1 MRSTKAKGKQLHI
14 LNLVVE
20 RTLKTWFQFGK
31 PVCINQL
38 CFVSPVVNSC
48 LFSLSQTDIVFQ
60 LATKMVC
67 IYLFTFLR
75 MYLCSKEHSL
85 FQALHKSYNSPNDS
99 FTDAHKYEFFL
110 LKHFTLPY
118 LLANNII
125 SDILDLDPGT
135 KSNTSKM
142 YSRIQSNNPP
152 SLSKHWTPGGS
163 VATLP
168 RNGPKTYSIINQTNL
183 HLLITG
189 SIDLVTM
196 ITKPLLVLLV
206 YVIVVYSNLLLS

>member
-1 MRSTKAKGKQLHI
+1 
-14 LNLVVE
+14 
-20 RTLKTWFQFGK
+20 
-31 PVCINQL
+31 
-38 CFVSPVVNSC
+38 
-48 LFSLSQTDIVFQ
+48 
-60 LATKMVC
+60 
-67 IYLFTFLR
+67 

-99 FTDAHKYEFFL
+99 FSDAHKYEFFL

-135 KSNTSKM
+135 KSNASKM

-196 ITKPLLVLLV
+196 ITKLLLVLLV
-206 YVIVVYSNLLLS
+206 YVIVVYSNLLLRRRKVHTFFVIHMYCVYPINIHIDLLNQCYSFSFSITFVISVG

>member
-20 RTLKTWFQFGK
+20 RTLKTWFQFRK

-48 LFSLSQTDIVFQ
+48 LFSLSQTD
-60 LATKMVC
+60 VC

-85 FQALHKSYNSPNDS
+85 IQALHKSYNSPNDS
-99 FTDAHKYEFFL
+99 FTDAHKYDFFL

-152 SLSKHWTPGGS
+152 SLSKH
-163 VATLP
+163 
-168 RNGPKTYSIINQTNL
+168 
-183 HLLITG
+183 
-189 SIDLVTM
+189 
-196 ITKPLLVLLV
+196 
-206 YVIVVYSNLLLS
+206 